1 VPPIDDDA
9 VFSHEADE
17 PSRSQRRREA
27 LAVFDLAEQLVR
39 LSDAQLAAL
48 PMSDELRALVADT
61 RRITAPIARKRQL
74 QYLAKQ
80 MRRRED
86 ELPPIRAALDHDRQL
101 ARKDTAALHRI
112 EHWRDRLV
120 AEGDGALN
128 ALLEERPD
136 ADRHQ
141 LRQLLRR
148 AQAERD
154 AGKPPAAARELFR
167 ELKRLFG
174 PQQD

>member
-1 VPPIDDDA
+1 VQPIDDDDA
-9 VFSHEADE
+9 GLSHADAE

-27 LAVFDLAEQLVR
+27 LAVFDLGEELVR
-39 LSDAQLAAL
+39 LTDAQLATL

-80 MRRRED
+80 MRRREH
-86 ELPPIRAALDHDRQL
+86 ELAPIRAALDHDRDV
-101 ARKDTAALHRI
+101 ARRGTAALHRV
-112 EHWRDRLV
+112 EAWRDRLL
-120 AEGDGALN
+120 AEGDAALTE
-128 ALLEERPD
+128 LLAGHAG
-136 ADRHQ
+136 ADRQQ

-154 AGKPPAAARELFR
+154 TGKAPAAARELFR
-167 ELKRLFG
+167 ALRALFAE
-174 PQQD
+174 